1 MVSGS
6 DRRGVEDEMF
16 RFVLAGILAS
26 GVLLGATSPT
36 FAQNGS
42 PPLTFNQPVVP
53 SEFLMGAPALAAYG
67 TPELA
72 PATSQ
77 QTAGAQWMRSGMP
90 GETAYIPGNQ
100 YIIGR
105 RGGCA
110 LWDWA
115 SC

>member
-1 MVSGS
+1 
-6 DRRGVEDEMF
+6 MF

-26 GVLLGATSPT
+26 GVLLGVASPT
-36 FAQNGS
+36 FAQDGS
-42 PPLTFNQPVVP
+42 PPLTFNQPYVP
-53 SEFLMGAPALAAYG
+53 REFMMGGPAQPAYG
-67 TPELA
+67 TPEIA
-72 PATSQ
+72 PQSSQ

-100 YIIGR
+100 FIIGR
-105 RGGCA
+105 RSGCA

>member
-1 MVSGS
+1 
-6 DRRGVEDEMF
+6 MF

-26 GVLLGATSPT
+26 GVMLGVASPT
-36 FAQNGS
+36 FAQDGS
-42 PPLTFNQPVVP
+42 PPLTFNQPYVP
-53 SEFLMGAPALAAYG
+53 REFMMGGPAPAAYG
-67 TPELA
+67 NPEVA
-72 PATSQ
+72 PQSSQ

-100 YIIGR
+100 FIIGR
-105 RGGCA
+105 RSGCA

>member
-1 MVSGS
+1 ML
-6 DRRGVEDEMF
+6 
-16 RFVLAGILAS
+16 RFVLAGLLAS
-26 GVLLGATSPT
+26 GVLLGAVAPT
-36 FAQNGS
+36 FAQEGA

-53 SEFLMGAPALAAYG
+53 SEFLMGGPARPAYG
-67 TPELA
+67 TRELA
-72 PATSQ
+72 PSSSQ
-77 QTAGAQWMRSGMP
+77 QTAGAQFVRSGMP

-100 YIIGR
+100 FIIGR